1 MNIKQYKELINDL
14 INQGIKV
21 NELTLIQISESIK
34 LYKVLNRG
42 YINVN

>member
-34 LYKVLNRG
+34 LYKSFNRG

>member
-1 MNIKQYKELINDL
+1 MNIKQYKDLIEDF

-34 LYKVLNRG
+34 LYKSLTRVYTYEN
-42 YINVN
+42 